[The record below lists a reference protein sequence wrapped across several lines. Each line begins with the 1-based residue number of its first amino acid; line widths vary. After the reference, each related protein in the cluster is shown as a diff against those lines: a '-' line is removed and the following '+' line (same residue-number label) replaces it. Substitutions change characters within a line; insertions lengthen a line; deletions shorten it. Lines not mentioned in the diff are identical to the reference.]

1 MHKINGYVRSEG
13 KIGPPIRKKRRRGH
27 AVFLDDGVNSG
38 EFWNEMGGGDFPAD
52 DRDSPVE
59 RPPSSGLVYS
69 YVIDSDDSRRAAV
82 HRMISGRPDMVTR
95 SYRDRGAF
103 LAEIERLDE
112 GCVIFFDQ
120 ETERP
125 DGHGNP
131 LSFVPFIRDVSRN
144 RRFACI
150 LLAVQRDMRVAIE
163 AMKAGATDC
172 LLYPCEETEI
182 VSSIDEALDLVKQAA
197 HNNAALVEARQQIDR
212 LTARE
217 QDVLHG
223 LMHGKS
229 NKMIALDLA
238 ISPRTVEIY
247 RAHLME
253 KLGTHSLSETLRV
266 AFAAGF
272 I

>member
-1 MHKINGYVRSEG
+1 MW
-13 KIGPPIRKKRRRGH
+13 RRGY
-27 AVFLDDGVNSG
+27 AVFLADGVNSG
-38 EFWNEMGGGDFPAD
+38 EFWISRGSEDFSSD
-52 DRDSPVE
+52 GCDVPVE

-82 HRMISGRPDMVTR
+82 HRMISGRSDMVTR
-95 SYRDRGAF
+95 TYRDRGAF
-103 LAEIERLDE
+103 LAEIDRLDE

-120 ETERP
+120 EAECP
-125 DGHGNP
+125 DGHGNSLP
-131 LSFVPFIRDVSRN
+131 FVPFIREVCGSQ
-144 RRFACI
+144 RFACI

-172 LLYPCEETEI
+172 LLYPCESTEI
-182 VSSIDEALDLVKQAA
+182 VSSIDEALDVVKQAA
-197 HNNAALVEARQQIDR
+197 QSNAALVEARRQIDR
-212 LTARE
+212 LTSRE
-217 QDVLHG
+217 RDVLHG

-253 KLGTHSLSETLRV
+253 KLGTHSLSETLKV